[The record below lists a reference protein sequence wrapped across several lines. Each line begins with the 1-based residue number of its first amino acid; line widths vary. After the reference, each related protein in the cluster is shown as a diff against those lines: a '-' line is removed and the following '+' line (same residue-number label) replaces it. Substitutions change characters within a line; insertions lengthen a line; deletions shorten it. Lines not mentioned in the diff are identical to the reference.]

1 MRRTLTL
8 LFLILGAACAGE
20 LPTTESEL
28 GIASAGSDQP
38 REALARR
45 LARALADS
53 TFRTEV
59 QAALAAS
66 GHPEGKI
73 HLGRFLR
80 ADGGRAAR
88 AVGADPS
95 ELSRS
100 EKLEVYFPVPAHRAA
115 WRGGADVLVGTIGGD
130 AEQPVGFDVRGRR
143 LALDPDTPPV
153 APVLAV
159 VPLETDFGPE
169 GSGPSAAK
177 ACADCDQDEGGV
189 GSGGGGSAVTPGLYL
204 RMSHLNESFESWL
217 KGSPEIEVL
226 VLGQKGT
233 SDSLTRYQCA
243 GNFAPTPYY
252 FDQNSLDWS
261 GTAMIMSQAQLD
273 AYNAQHPGQAV
284 RLFFMED
291 DDTSCEIRANN
302 TDLRQLLTTVDSL
315 VRGFSGGHT
324 EESASG
330 KAFRFFSAA
339 QKIFS
344 VVASAIKTND
354 DLIGN
359 AVEDVT
365 TAERYTGYNWIIKG
379 ANGRTNGYV
388 KLEMR

>member
-1 MRRTLTL
+1 MRRTFTL
-8 LFLILGAACAGE
+8 LFLILGAACAGD

-28 GIASAGSDQP
+28 GVASAGSDQP

-53 TFRTEV
+53 AFRAEV

-80 ADGGRAAR
+80 AAGGRAAR
-88 AVGADPS
+88 AVGANPS

-100 EKLEVYFPVPAHRAA
+100 EKLEVYFPVPAHRSA

-130 AEQPVGFDVRGRR
+130 AEQPVGFDTRGQR
-143 LALDPDTPPV
+143 LPLDRNTPPV
-153 APVLAV
+153 VPVLAV
-159 VPLETDFGPE
+159 VPLETDFGRE
-169 GSGPSAAK
+169 GSGLSAAK
-177 ACADCDQDEGGV
+177 ACPGCGDDEGG
-189 GSGGGGSAVTPGLYL
+189 GYGGGGGSTLAPGLYI
-204 RMSHLNESFESWL
+204 RTSHLTESFESWL

-226 VLGQKGT
+226 VLGQKGA
-233 SDSLTRYQCA
+233 SDSLTKYQCA
-243 GNFAPTPYY
+243 GNFAPAPYY

-302 TDLRQLLTTVDSL
+302 TDLRQLLTSVDSL
-315 VRGFSGGHT
+315 VKGFSGGRA
-324 EESASG
+324 EDSATV
-330 KAFRFFSAA
+330 KAFRYYRTA
-339 QKIFS
+339 QKLLSI
-344 VVASAIKTND
+344 VASVIKTND

-365 TAERYTGYNWIIKG
+365 TTERYAGYNWIIKG
-379 ANGRTNGYV
+379 ANGQTNGYV

>member
-8 LFLILGAACAGE
+8 LFLVLGAACAE
-20 LPTTESEL
+20 DLPTTESEL
-28 GIASAGSDQP
+28 SIATASSDRP

-45 LARALADS
+45 FARALADPG
-53 TFRTEV
+53 FRAEV
-59 QAALAAS
+59 EAVLAAS
-66 GHPEGKI
+66 QHSEGKI

-88 AVGADPS
+88 SLGADAS
-95 ELSRS
+95 ELSRA
-100 EKLEVYFPVPAHRAA
+100 EGLEAYFPVPAHRAA
-115 WRGGADVLVGTIGGD
+115 WRGGADLLVGTIGGD
-130 AEQPVGFDVRGRR
+130 TEQPVGFDLRGQR
-143 LALDPDTPPV
+143 LTLDPERPPV

-169 GSGPSAAK
+169 GKGPSAAT
-177 ACADCDQDEGGV
+177 ACPDCGDGESGGYA
-189 GSGGGGSAVTPGLYL
+189 SGGGSSFAPGLYL
-204 RMSHLNESFESWL
+204 RTSHLRESFESWL

-226 VLGQKGT
+226 VLGQKGAT
-233 SDSLTRYQCA
+233 DSLTKYQCA
-243 GNFAPTPYY
+243 GNFAPGAYH

-261 GTAMIMSQAQLD
+261 GTALLMSQSQLD
-273 AYNAQHPGQAV
+273 AYTAQHPGQAV

-302 TDLRQLLTTVDSL
+302 ADLRQLLTSVDSL
-315 VRGFSGGHT
+315 VKGFSGGHE
-324 EESASG
+324 EESATG
-330 KAFRFFSAA
+330 KAFRYYRAA
-339 QKIFS
+339 QKIVS

-365 TAERYTGYNWIIKG
+365 TSERYTGYNWIIKG
-379 ANGRTNGYV
+379 ADGRTNGYV